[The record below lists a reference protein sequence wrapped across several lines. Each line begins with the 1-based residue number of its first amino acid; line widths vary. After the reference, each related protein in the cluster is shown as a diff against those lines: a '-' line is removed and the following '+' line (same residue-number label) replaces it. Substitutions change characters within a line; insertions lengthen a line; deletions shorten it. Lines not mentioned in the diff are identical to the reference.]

1 MIRTELCDL
10 LDIEYPIFQGGMA
23 WAGTGKL
30 AGSVSRAGGLGIIGA
45 GNMPPEALREEI
57 KKVRDITDK
66 PFGVNIMLLSP
77 FAEDIKEVVIE
88 EKVPVVTTGAGNPGP
103 FMREF
108 KKYGIKVIP
117 VVASVALAKRLE
129 REGADALI
137 AEGLESGGH
146 IGSITTIA
154 LIPQIVDAVSI
165 PVVAAGG
172 IADGRGMVAALS
184 LGAKGIQMGT
194 RFVVSV
200 EAEVHENYKRAILK
214 AGDRSTVE
222 TGKSTGHP
230 VRVIKNKLARE
241 FMKLEAQGASVEELE
256 KLGTGAL
263 RRAVVEG
270 DVVTGSVMAGQ
281 ISGLIKDIKPVKDI
295 MEGIVREAEDIIREL
310 SKKYLGG

>member
-1 MIRTELCDL
+1 MIRTEICEL
-10 LDIEYPIFQGGMA
+10 LGIRYPIFQGGMA

-30 AGSVSRAGGLGIIGA
+30 AGAVSEAGGLGIIGA
-45 GNMPPEALREEI
+45 GNMPPEALKEEI
-57 KKVRDITDK
+57 KKVRAITDK

-77 FAEDIKEVVIE
+77 FAKQIKDVVIE

-108 KKYGIKVIP
+108 KKHGIKVIP

-129 REGADALI
+129 KDGADALV

-146 IGSITTIA
+146 IGTITTMA

-194 RFVVSV
+194 RFVASE
-200 EAEVHENYKRAILK
+200 EAEVHPKYKEAILK

-222 TGKSTGHP
+222 TGRSTGHP

-241 FMKLEAQGASVEELE
+241 YIKLEAQGASPEELE
-256 KLGTGAL
+256 KLGIGAL

-270 DVVTGSVMAGQ
+270 DVETGSVMAGQ
-281 ISGLIKDIKPVKDI
+281 ISGLIKDIKPVKEILEDI
-295 MEGIVREAEDIIREL
+295 MREADEILREL
-310 SKKYLGG
+310 AEKYLGG

>member
-1 MIRTELCDL
+1 MIKTELCDL
-10 LDIEYPIFQGGMA
+10 LGIEYPIFQGGMA

-30 AGSVSRAGGLGIIGA
+30 AGAVSEAGGLGIIGA
-45 GNMPPEALREEI
+45 GNMPPDALREEI
-57 KKVRDITDK
+57 KKVREITDK

-77 FAEDIKEVVIE
+77 FAQQVKDVVIE

-103 FMREF
+103 FMREL
-108 KKYGIKVIP
+108 KRYGIKVIP

-129 REGADALI
+129 REGADALV

-146 IGSITTIA
+146 IGTITTMA

-172 IADGRGMVAALS
+172 IADGRGMVAALA

-194 RFVVSV
+194 RFVASF
-200 EAEVHENYKRAILK
+200 EAEVHERYKNAIVK
-214 AGDRSTVE
+214 ATDRSTVE
-222 TGKSTGHP
+222 TGRSTGHP

-241 FMKLEAQGASVEELE
+241 FIKLEAQGASPEELE

-270 DVVTGSVMAGQ
+270 DIDMGSVMAGQ
-281 ISGLIKDIKPVKDI
+281 ISGLIKDIKPVRTI
-295 MEGIVREAEDIIREL
+295 IEDIIKEAEELILSL

>member
-1 MIRTELCDL
+1 MIKTELCDL
-10 LDIEYPIFQGGMA
+10 LNIKYPIFQGGMA

-30 AGSVSRAGGLGIIGA
+30 AGSVSHAGGLGIIGA

-57 KKVRDITDK
+57 KRARSITDK

-77 FAEDIKEVVIE
+77 FAEDIKQVVIE
-88 EKVPVVTTGAGNPGP
+88 EKVPIVTTGAGNPGP
-103 FMREF
+103 FIKEF
-108 KKYGIKVIP
+108 KKYGIKIIP

-146 IGSITTIA
+146 IGTITTMV
-154 LIPQIVDAVSI
+154 LIPQIVDAVKI
-165 PVVAAGG
+165 PVIAAGG
-172 IADGRGMVAALS
+172 IADGRGMAAALS

-222 TGKSTGHP
+222 TGRSTGHP

-241 FMKLEAQGASVEELE
+241 FMKLEAQGASLEELE

-270 DVVTGSVMAGQ
+270 DMDTGSIMAGQ

-295 MEGIVREAEDIIREL
+295 MDDIVKEAKDIIMRLNKE
-310 SKKYLGG
+310 YIGG